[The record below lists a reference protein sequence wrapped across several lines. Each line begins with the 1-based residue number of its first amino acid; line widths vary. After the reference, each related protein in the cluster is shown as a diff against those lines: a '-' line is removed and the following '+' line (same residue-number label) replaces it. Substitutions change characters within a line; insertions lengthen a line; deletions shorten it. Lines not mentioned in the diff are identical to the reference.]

1 MGDRQHELGLHR
13 SNVKR
18 RIRKAHIKVAGKGGL
33 MRKCTKNYLE
43 NILRMYPRYTEMI
56 KSKEQELL
64 NPSAQRDQSSG
75 GGRSGIVGKPTEKL
89 AISVLTDKEISVIIN
104 HKRAIEKV
112 LEGVDDIT
120 NGIVVAHYFNQT
132 KIDVIAGDLGTTPD
146 LCNKLRRKYLNELAT
161 ELSLIK

>member
-1 MGDRQHELGLHR
+1 MGNRRYEPRLYW
-13 SNVKR
+13 SNVKA
-18 RIRKAHIKVAGKGGL
+18 RIRKAHTKVARKGGL

-56 KSKEQELL
+56 KLKEQELL
-64 NPSAQRDQSSG
+64 NPSLQRDQNSG
-75 GGRSGIVGKPTEKL
+75 GGRSGIIGKPTEKL

-104 HKRAIEKV
+104 HKRAVEKV
-112 LEGVDDIT
+112 LNGMDDIT
-120 NGIVVAHYFNQT
+120 HGIVVSHYFNQT
-132 KIDVIAGDLGTTPD
+132 KIDIIAGDLGTTPD